1 MRARDGGV
9 CRVTQRS
16 SKNATIIEVAR
27 RAGVSSAT
35 AGRVLGGYGYSS
47 SEVQEKVRAAAAA
60 LGYRPNRLAKGLI
73 TGKTQTIGVVVG
85 DIESPFY
92 ASVLRGIGDVAR
104 RGGFGVIVTNS
115 DENAELEREAV
126 QLLLEKQVD
135 GLIVSSTFVDEPD
148 HLREAVAARCPVVQF
163 DRIVAGLET
172 DSVVVDNVSVTRNS
186 IAAMIA
192 AGHSRIGILAELGP
206 GHRDDVGSFVANVD
220 LSSFDVRYHH
230 PSWQRLLGYLEA
242 HRAAG
247 IEPDLQLIRRVAVYS
262 SEAARKEALDLLT
275 MRNTPSALFTADGVM
290 STGVLEATSALRLA
304 IPGDVSLLCFDDL
317 DWMQFVAHGITAIA
331 QPAQLIGAAAAE
343 LLLRRL
349 GEASLPFEHRVL
361 AARLVERNSIAVHR
375 NREAV

>member
-1 MRARDGGV
+1 M
-9 CRVTQRS
+9 TQR

-47 SEVQEKVRAAAAA
+47 PEVQEKVRAAAAA

-104 RGGFGVIVTNS
+104 CGGFGVIVTNS

-135 GLIVSSTFVDEPD
+135 GLVVSSTFVNEPD

-172 DSVVVDNVSVTRNS
+172 DSVVVDNVSITRNS
-186 IAAMIA
+186 VAAMIA

-206 GHRDDVGSFVANVD
+206 DQRDDVDSFVANAD
-220 LSSFDVRYHH
+220 LSSSDVRYHH

-247 IEPDLQLIRRVAVYS
+247 ISPDPQLIRRVAVYS

-275 MRNTPSALFTADGVM
+275 MRNAPSALFTADGVM
-290 STGVLEATSALRLA
+290 STGVLEATSALKLA

-317 DWMQFVAHGITAIA
+317 DWMQFVAQGITAIA
-331 QPAQLIGAAAAE
+331 QPAHLVGATAAE
-343 LLLRRL
+343 LLLKRL
-349 GEASLPFEHRVL
+349 AGDTASFEHHVL
-361 AARLVERNSIAVHR
+361 AARLVNRNSIAVHL
-375 NREAV
+375 NRKAPDPAATV

>member
-1 MRARDGGV
+1 M
-9 CRVTQRS
+9 TQR

-47 SEVQEKVRAAAAA
+47 PEVQEKVRAAAAA
-60 LGYRPNRLAKGLI
+60 LGYRPNRVAKGLI

-135 GLIVSSTFVDEPD
+135 GLVVSSTFVNEPD

-163 DRIVAGLET
+163 DRIVAGLES
-172 DSVVVDNVSVTRNS
+172 DSVVVDNVSITRNS
-186 IAAMIA
+186 VAAMIA

-206 GHRDDVGSFVANVD
+206 DQRDDVGSFVANAD
-220 LSSFDVRYHH
+220 LSSSDVRYHH

-247 IEPDLQLIRRVAVYS
+247 ISPDLQLIRRVAVYS

-275 MRNTPSALFTADGVM
+275 MRNAPSALFTADGVM
-290 STGVLEATSALRLA
+290 STGVLEATSALKLA

-317 DWMQFVAHGITAIA
+317 DWMQFVAQGITAIA
-331 QPAQLIGAAAAE
+331 QPAHLVGATAAE
-343 LLLRRL
+343 LLLKRL
-349 GEASLPFEHRVL
+349 AGDTASFEHHVL
-361 AARLVERNSIAVHR
+361 AARLVNRNSIAVHL
-375 NREAV
+375 NRKAPDPAATV

>member
-1 MRARDGGV
+1 MI
-9 CRVTQRS
+9 QRS

-35 AGRVLGGYGYSS
+35 AGRVLGDYGYSS
-47 SEVQEKVRAAAAA
+47 PEVQEKVRAAAAA

-92 ASVLRGIGDVAR
+92 ASVLRGVGDVAR

-172 DSVVVDNVSVTRNS
+172 DSVVVDNVAVTRSS
-186 IAAMIA
+186 IAAMIG

-206 GHRDDVGSFVANVD
+206 GQRDDVGSFVASVD
-220 LSSFDVRYHH
+220 LSSADVRYHH

-247 IEPDLQLIRRVAVYS
+247 IEPDLQLVRRVAVYS

-275 MRNTPSALFTADGVM
+275 MRNAPSALFTADGVM
-290 STGVLEATSALRLA
+290 STGVLEATSALKLA

-317 DWMQFVAHGITAIA
+317 DWMQFVAQGITAIA
-331 QPAQLIGAAAAE
+331 QPAHLIGAAAAE
-343 LLLRRL
+343 LLLKRL
-349 GEASLPFEHRVL
+349 VEDTLPFEHRVL
-361 AARLVERNSIAVHR
+361 AAQIVERNSIAVH
-375 NREAV
+375 V

>member
-1 MRARDGGV
+1 M
-9 CRVTQRS
+9 TQRLP
-16 SKNATIIEVAR
+16 KNATIIEVAR

-35 AGRVLGGYGYSS
+35 AGRVLGDYGYSS
-47 SEVQEKVRAAAAA
+47 PEVQEKVRAAAAE
-60 LGYRPNRLAKGLI
+60 LGYRPNRFAKGLI

-115 DENAELEREAV
+115 DENAELEQEAV

-163 DRIVAGLET
+163 DRMVAGLET
-172 DSVVVDNVSVTRNS
+172 DSVVVDNVSVTHSS

-206 GHRDDVGSFVANVD
+206 GQRDDVGSFVANVD
-220 LSSFDVRYHH
+220 LSSADLRYHH

-247 IEPDLQLIRRVAVYS
+247 ITPDPQLIRRVAVYS

-275 MRNTPSALFTADGVM
+275 MRNAPSALFTADGVM
-290 STGVLEATSALRLA
+290 STGVLEAISALKLA

-317 DWMQFVAHGITAIA
+317 DWMQFVTQGITAIA
-331 QPAQLIGAAAAE
+331 QPAHLIGAAAAE
-343 LLLRRL
+343 LLLKRL
-349 GEASLPFEHRVL
+349 AEATLPFEHRVL
-361 AARLVERNSIAVHR
+361 AARLVERNSIAVHL

>member
-1 MRARDGGV
+1 M
-9 CRVTQRS
+9 TERS

-35 AGRVLGGYGYSS
+35 AGRVLGDYGYSS
-47 SEVQEKVRAAAAA
+47 PEVQEKVRAAAAE

-92 ASVLRGIGDVAR
+92 ASVLRGIGDMAR

-163 DRIVAGLET
+163 DRMVAGLET
-172 DSVVVDNVSVTRNS
+172 DSVVVDNVSVTRSS
-186 IAAMIA
+186 IAAMIG

-206 GHRDDVGSFVANVD
+206 GQRDDVGSFVANAD
-220 LSSFDVRYHH
+220 LSSADIRYHH

-247 IEPDLQLIRRVAVYS
+247 ITPDPQLIRRVAIYS

-275 MRNTPSALFTADGVM
+275 MRNAPSALFTADGVM
-290 STGVLEATSALRLA
+290 STGVLEATSALKLA
-304 IPGDVSLLCFDDL
+304 IPGDLSLLCFDDL
-317 DWMQFVAHGITAIA
+317 DWMQFVAQGITAIA
-331 QPAQLIGAAAAE
+331 QPAHLIGAAAAE

-349 GEASLPFEHRVL
+349 GEATLPFEHRVL